1 MKRFFISTAMVIAL
15 FGCATPAPAPQATYT
30 PLPTYTPYP
39 TFTPL
44 ISGNI
49 PTARPISTATPRSAS
64 FAQPQATTASVSCIS
79 WKDAA
84 MHLNETTCVTGIV
97 TSATQN
103 GSTFFINFDNSRTS
117 FYAVSFKYTWD
128 NLKGKCVELH
138 GKIVPYN
145 GRPEIVIE
153 RQEQVRMCA
162 D

>member
-1 MKRFFISTAMVIAL
+1 
-15 FGCATPAPAPQATYT
+15 
-30 PLPTYTPYP
+30 
-39 TFTPL
+39 
-44 ISGNI
+44 
-49 PTARPISTATPRSAS
+49 
-64 FAQPQATTASVSCIS
+64 
-79 WKDAA
+79 